1 MARVPHLAR
10 PGAWQK
16 PLARIEGERILKA
29 RAMEQRVLEQ
39 KAKVEAEAS
48 RVEEME
54 SQKLDEKV
62 EDLREQLDRLTNDLP
77 KIIPSGGGGK
87 RMVKKVLERDYDF
100 PPGPIGDMREDTSK
114 TDVGFDKEGFV
125 YSLTAGPHDVAIK
138 VAGELD
144 DARSNAKSLVHIELR
159 DTGSGVAAGPSV
171 AGYGLTVAAFK
182 KNFPSLSA
190 EDGEIDSA
198 MFTFRQVNGDAT
210 CQLGNGVVINGY
222 AAFAESLIASIDSVT
237 FAYKHLVKST
247 TGIVND
253 RDDLYYGSVQQKLNG
268 EGGDAFYASSD
279 AAAGWTLGLNLNH
292 KGKAQLQQR
301 TADAALIVFEYD
313 TPANYAALR
322 VVGGVPQFTNSA
334 GTKLDISVPARTVT
348 SFTPVFTASGGTL
361 GTQTVIGKYV
371 ESRDGRFIDF
381 WGTATIDNNTGST
394 SLSMT
399 LPFAAVTESGY
410 YAHLS
415 GRNHSTGVPL
425 FGVIASAATSVAVV
439 LVNNGYPLS
448 GSGVVITFSGRYRK
462 A

>member
-1 MARVPHLAR
+1 MARVPTLAR
-10 PGAWQK
+10 PSAWQ
-16 PLARIEGERILKA
+16 PPQARIDGDRLLKA
-29 RAMEQRVLEQ
+29 RQAEQRVMEA
-39 KAKVEAEAS
+39 KAKVEAEAK

-62 EDLREQLDRLTNDLP
+62 DDLREQLDRLTSDLP

-87 RMVKKVLERDYDF
+87 RMVERVFQRDRQRYQDAL
-100 PPGPIGDMREDTSK
+100 GIDDISK
-114 TDVGFDKEGFV
+114 TEAQFDKDGYV
-125 YSLTAGPHDVAIK
+125 YSLTAGPHDVATKIY
-138 VAGELD
+138 GELD
-144 DARSNAKSLVHIELR
+144 DTRSNAKSLVHIELR
-159 DTGSGVAAGPSV
+159 DAGSGTAAGPQV
-171 AGYGLTVAAFK
+171 AGFGLTVAAFK

-190 EDGEIDSA
+190 EDGEIDST

-247 TGIVND
+247 TGVVND

-268 EGGDAFYASSD
+268 EGGDAFYASSNP
-279 AAAGWTLGLNLNH
+279 AAGWTRGLNLNH
-292 KGKAQLQQR
+292 KNKAQLQQR
-301 TADAALIVFEYD
+301 TADAALLVFEYD

-334 GTKLDISVPARTVT
+334 GTKVDISVPARTVT
-348 SFTPVFTASGGTL
+348 AFTPVFTASGGTL
-361 GTQTVIGKYV
+361 GTQTATGSYI
-371 ESRDGRFIDF
+371 ESRDGRYIDF

-399 LPFAAVTESGY
+399 LPVAVVTESGY

-439 LVNNGYPLS
+439 LVNNGYPIS